1 MSTPR
6 TVSLPAGVER
16 VDVATDRGRMAA
28 LVAGPADSP
37 HPVAVL
43 VPGWTGSK
51 EDFLTLLAELARA
64 GRRAVA
70 FDQRGQ
76 FETPGSDNLDDYSLD
91 SFAADAA
98 AFAVAVSDRP
108 VDLVG
113 HSFGGLVAARCAID
127 FPQVC
132 FSLTLMCSGL
142 AALPPDRHGDLRA
155 LDSALRTDGA
165 VRAWR
170 DMRARDR
177 AAGVPAPAPAIEAW
191 LERRFLTTSP
201 ASLRSM
207 TRLLTE
213 APDQREPLRTRP
225 LPTLVLTTE
234 HDDGWPVEYQ
244 LVMAT
249 DIGAESAVLP
259 GLGHSPAVD
268 DPTATASALLGF
280 WARWEPT
287 SPLVDTVLHGDTGD
301 VPRARHLLRD
311 ALATLDGT
319 DEEWR
324 FSAELL
330 TSELVTNAVLHGTPP
345 VRLRAEVRGGHLTV
359 QTHDSGSGSTATSRA
374 DYGRGLGVV
383 AALAH
388 RCGGWVDQNGT
399 TAWFWL
405 PLAQPSSPRCCTT
418 PVFGSSASH
427 DATAGPASM
436 PSGHESR

>member
-16 VDVATDRGRMAA
+16 VDVTTTRGLVAA
-28 LVAGPADSP
+28 LVVGPEDSP
-37 HPVAVL
+37 HPVVVL

-51 EDFLTLLAELARA
+51 EDFLTLLAELART
-64 GRRAVA
+64 GRRAIA

-76 FETPGSDNLDDYSLD
+76 FETPGPDRPEDYSLA

-98 AFAVAVSDRP
+98 AVAAAVSDRP

-113 HSFGGLVAARCAID
+113 HSFGGLVAAQCAVD
-127 FPQVC
+127 SPDVC
-132 FSLTLMCSGL
+132 SSLTLLCSGL
-142 AALPPDRHGDLRA
+142 SALPPDRHAHLTA
-155 LDSALRTDGA
+155 LDAALSSVGA
-165 VRAWR
+165 ARAWR
-170 DMRARDR
+170 AMRDHDR
-177 AAGVPAPAPAIEAW
+177 AAGLLAPPPAIEAW

-213 APDQREPLRTRP
+213 APDLRQLVRSRP
-225 LPTLVLTTE
+225 VPTLVLTTE
-234 HDDGWPVEYQ
+234 HDDGWPVEDQ
-244 LVMAT
+244 LAMAA
-249 DIGAESAVLP
+249 DIGAESVVLE

-268 DPTATASALLGF
+268 DPAATAGALVDFWTRWAPTPALL
-280 WARWEPT
+280 
-287 SPLVDTVLHGDTGD
+287 DIVLHGGTGD
-301 VPRARHLLRD
+301 VPQARHLLRD
-311 ALATLDGT
+311 TLSTLDGL
-319 DEEWR
+319 DEEWL

-345 VRLRAEVRGGHLTV
+345 IRLRAEARGGHLV
-359 QTHDSGSGSTATSRA
+359 LRAHDAGSGVTATSRV

-383 AALAH
+383 ATLAH
-388 RCGGWVDQNGT
+388 RCGGWTDPDGT

-405 PLAQPSSPRCCTT
+405 PMAQPSSPRCCTT
-418 PVFGSSASH
+418 PMFGSSASH
-427 DATAGPASM
+427 DATAGPVSM